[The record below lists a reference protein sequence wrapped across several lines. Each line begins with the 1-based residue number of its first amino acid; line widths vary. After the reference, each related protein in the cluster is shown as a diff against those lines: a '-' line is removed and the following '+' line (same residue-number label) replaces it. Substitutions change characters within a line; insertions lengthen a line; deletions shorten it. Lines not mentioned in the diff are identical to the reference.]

1 MEKVVS
7 LVLDGQRSRSG
18 GSNRYEETW
27 RMTKKNVK
35 QRGRRKGDPGRG
47 TSLYKVGG
55 KQVSV
60 TGT

>member
-1 MEKVVS
+1 
-7 LVLDGQRSRSG
+7 
-18 GSNRYEETW
+18 
-27 RMTKKNVK
+27 MTKKKVK
-35 QRGRRKGDPGRG
+35 QRGRRKGDPDRG